1 MSAGSYSLQ
10 TIQVA
15 SPCQVSWDKMTGDE
29 RTRFCP
35 ECQLHVYNLSALSR
49 PEAEELL
56 RRTEGRLCV
65 RLYCRADGTVLTR
78 DCPVGLRAIR
88 RRLAMATGAAVAIT
102 LAFIG
107 CVWSLDNMGL
117 GDSPRVAT
125 SRLPQPFE
133 AILDW
138 LYPSRSTSV
147 TMGAIC
153 PVPPPTPAPGNGE
166 AAGVSDQGA
175 P

>member
-15 SPCQVSWDKMTGDE
+15 SPCQVSWDQMTGDE

-65 RLYCRADGTVLTR
+65 RLYRRADGTVLTS
-78 DCPVGLRAIR
+78 DCPVGLRALR
-88 RRLAMATGAAVAIT
+88 RRLATVTGAAGAVALALIGWAWSMDSTGQSSATCGAT
-102 LAFIG
+102 LHI
-107 CVWSLDNMGL
+107 
-117 GDSPRVAT
+117 
-125 SRLPQPFE
+125 PQPFQ

-138 LYPSRSTSV
+138 LYPSRTV
-147 TMGAIC
+147 TATMGKPCA
-153 PVPPPTPAPGNGE
+153 PPPTAPAPGNGE
-166 AAGVSDQGA
+166 AAGGSDQGE